1 LRDQEPEGGLSRRGM
16 LQALSATGVA
26 YVTAG
31 NAEAQSRRGAA
42 ARGPKEWWKEDY
54 RIVQTNNAEIDV
66 LQNPRDI
73 AKAVKDFGG
82 TAIVS
87 NIGGIVAFYP
97 TKLEYQYQNPYM
109 KTDFCKEMIEACRA
123 EGLSYFGRFDTSK
136 GTKKAYDAH
145 PDWFGIYSDGKPTE
159 YAGTYQ
165 ACPNGMWLQDY
176 AMKIL
181 REALTDHKPD
191 GVFFNGVGFSV
202 NDYGQRERGQCV
214 CNNCRAAFRKMYNLE
229 LPKAYNFSD
238 PNYRSYLEFQ
248 DRVVADVFARMQ
260 KLADE
265 LIPGAP
271 IFQGDYVGRGE
282 LQRRVSRPA
291 PEWPYQ
297 SGEQVRAAMAR
308 NPGRPFSSTSTAH
321 IDYPWR
327 QVTETADYHILRFA
341 QQLATGGRLD
351 LYLMGTLAS
360 QADQT
365 TLPPVSKL
373 FKWEAANSR
382 HYLKTGPASRIGI
395 WSSEANQRFAAAT
408 PWSRFA
414 QGSSRGAY
422 MALVDS
428 RLPFHFING
437 ETVVKGV
444 TKLSGFD
451 VVITPHILCMS
462 DQEAAALDEFVSNGG
477 LLIASGMTAG
487 FDGAGRPRASIPLAS
502 FPTASYGEPQKAEG
516 WVLDSAAGVL
526 KHSTDPTPVDE
537 FYFGGPLRAGTIDLL
552 PFKPD
557 IWWGPPEFS
566 YEIPGS
572 KPRTIPGVAMRQ
584 HGRGHAVHIPWLND
598 WQYYRDGLQP
608 NQQLLA
614 ALVARFAPA
623 QPFVLTGK
631 GPVELTASSSG
642 DKNILLHVIN
652 YGGQRN
658 GRYDAPPELHG
669 LSIGIK
675 GAYANARSLVTG
687 KTLVARSAGEYRWLD
702 LGPVGAFDAI
712 LLEG

>member
-1 LRDQEPEGGLSRRGM
+1 M
-16 LQALSATGVA
+16 
-26 YVTAG
+26 
-31 NAEAQSRRGAA
+31 AQSRRGT
-42 ARGPKEWWKEDY
+42 ARGPKAWWKEDY
-54 RIVQTNNAEIDV
+54 RIVQTNNLEIDV
-66 LQNPRDI
+66 QRDPRDI
-73 AKAVKDFGG
+73 ARAVKNFGG

-109 KTDFCKEMIEACRA
+109 KGDFAKAMIEACHA
-123 EGLSYFGRFDTSK
+123 EGLTYLGRFDTSK

-145 PDWFGIYSDGKPTE
+145 PEWFGIYSDGKPTE

-176 AMKIL
+176 SMKIL

-191 GVFFNGVGFSV
+191 GVFFNGVGFGV
-202 NDYGQRERGQCV
+202 NDYGQRQRGQCV
-214 CNNCRAAFRKMYNLE
+214 CNNCRTAFRKMYNLE

-238 PNYRSYLEFQ
+238 PNYRAYLEFQ
-248 DRVVADVFARMQ
+248 DRVMADIFARMQ

-265 LIPGAP
+265 LIPGTP
-271 IFQGDYVGRGE
+271 IFRGDHYAEVGRGE
-282 LQRRVSRPA
+282 LQRRVSRRP

-297 SGEQVRAAMAR
+297 AGEQIRHAVSR
-308 NPGRPFSSTSTAH
+308 NPGKPFSSTSTAH

-341 QQLATGGRLD
+341 QQLAGGGRLD
-351 LYLMGTLAS
+351 LYLMGTLAGQDD
-360 QADQT
+360 QAY
-365 TLPPVSKL
+365 LPPISKL
-373 FKWEAANSR
+373 FKWEAANGQ
-382 HYLKTGPASRIGI
+382 HYLKTGSASRIGI
-395 WSSEANQRFAAAT
+395 WSSDADQRFAAAT
-408 PWSRFA
+408 PWSRFREGCA
-414 QGSSRGAY
+414 RGTYA
-422 MALVDS
+422 ALVDS
-428 RLPFHFING
+428 RLPFHFIDGGN
-437 ETVVKGV
+437 VVAGV

-451 VVITPHILCMS
+451 VVITPHVLCVS

-477 LLIASGMTAG
+477 LLIATGMTAG
-487 FDGAGRPRASIPLAS
+487 FDAAGRPRAAIPLAS
-502 FPTASYGEPQKAEG
+502 FPTASYGEPQNAHG

-526 KHSTDPTPVDE
+526 KHSTNPTPVDE
-537 FYFGGPLRAGTIDLL
+537 FYFGGPLREGATDLL

-557 IWWGPPEFS
+557 IRWGPPEFS

-572 KPRTIPGVAMRQ
+572 KARTIPGVAMRQ

-598 WQYYRDGLQP
+598 WQYYRDGLQV

-614 ALVARFAPA
+614 ALVARFAPS

-631 GPVELTASSSG
+631 GAVELTAISSG
-642 DKNILLHVIN
+642 DKNVLLHVIN
-652 YGGQRN
+652 YDGQRN

-669 LSIGIK
+669 LSVGVK
-675 GAYANARSLVTG
+675 GNYASARSLVTG
-687 KTLVARSAGEYRWLD
+687 KTLTARSNGEYRWLD
-702 LGPVGAFDAI
+702 LDPVGAFDAI

>member
-1 LRDQEPEGGLSRRGM
+1 M
-16 LQALSATGVA
+16 LQALSATSVA

-31 NAEAQSRRGAA
+31 SAMAQPGSRA
-42 ARGPKEWWKEDY
+42 ARGGKAWWEEDY
-54 RIVQTNNAEIDV
+54 RIIQTNNAETDV

-109 KTDFCKEMIEACRA
+109 KTDFCKEMIEACHA
-123 EGLSYFGRFDTSK
+123 EGLAYLGRFDTSK
-136 GTKKAYDAH
+136 GTKKVYDAH

-176 AMKIL
+176 AMRIL

-191 GVFFNGVGFSV
+191 GVFFNGVGFGV
-202 NDYGQRERGQCV
+202 NDYGQRRRGQCV

-238 PNYRSYLEFQ
+238 PNYRAYLEFQ
-248 DRVVADVFARMQ
+248 DRVVADILGRMD

-265 LIPGAP
+265 LIPGTP
-271 IFQGDYVGRGE
+271 IFRGNDYKYVGRGE

-291 PEWPYQ
+291 PEWAYQ
-297 SGEQVRAAMAR
+297 AGEQARGAVAR
-308 NPGRPFSSTSTAH
+308 NPGKPFSSTSAAH

-327 QVTETADYHILRFA
+327 QVTETADCHILRFA
-341 QQLATGGRLD
+341 QQLASNARLD
-351 LYLMGTLAS
+351 LYLMGTLAGQDD
-360 QADQT
+360 QAW
-365 TLPPVSKL
+365 LPPVSKL
-373 FKWEAANSR
+373 FKWEAANSQ
-382 HYLKTGPASRIGI
+382 HYVRTGPAARVGI
-395 WSSEANQRFAAAT
+395 WNSEADRRFATAT
-408 PWSRFA
+408 PWARFQ
-414 QGSSRGAY
+414 QGSARGAY
-422 MALVDS
+422 SALIDS
-428 RLPFHFING
+428 RLPFHFIDG
-437 ETVVKGV
+437 EKVVEGV

-451 VVITPHILCMS
+451 VVIAPHVLCMS

-487 FDGAGRPRASIPLAS
+487 FDEAGKPRASIPLAS

-537 FYFGGPLRAGTIDLL
+537 FYFGGPLRAGTTDLL

-557 IWWGPPEFS
+557 IRWGPPEFC

-572 KPRTIPGVAMRQ
+572 KARTIPGVAMRQ

-614 ALVARFAPA
+614 ALVARFAPS
-623 QPFVLTGK
+623 QPFTLTGK
-631 GPVELTASSSG
+631 GPVELAAISSG
-642 DKNILLHVIN
+642 DKNVLLHVIN

-658 GRYDAPPELHG
+658 GRYDTPPELHG
-669 LSIGIK
+669 LSVGVK
-675 GAYANARSLVTG
+675 GTYASARSLVTG
-687 KTLVARSAGEYRWLD
+687 KTLTQRPGGEYRWLD
-702 LGPVGAFDAI
+702 LDPVGAFDAI